1 MRRAAP
7 AAAPVA
13 VDKEVKRK
21 QRMGDIK
28 LDLHRVLL
36 DNLNLAALEHATEA
50 DLRAEINAISAEH
63 LNDNAIVLGR
73 EDRIILNKELY
84 DEVTGLGPLETLLQ
98 DESVNDILVNGPQQ
112 IFVERSGKLELT
124 DVTFKDER
132 HLLRIIDK
140 IVSAVGR
147 RVDESKPYVD
157 ARLKDGSRFN
167 AMVPPVAV
175 DGSLV
180 SIRKFKKDK
189 LGIDDLVQ
197 FGAFSEEMAAY
208 LQAAVSTRLNVIVSG
223 GTGSGKTTTLNALSS
238 FIADDERILTI
249 EDTAELQLQQTHV
262 GRMESR
268 PPNVEG
274 KGEVSPRD
282 CLKNALRMR
291 PDRII
296 VGETRGEEVI
306 DMLQAMNTG
315 HDGSMTT
322 IHANNPRDGIS
333 RLENMVAMAGIEM
346 PLKAVRSQISSAVN
360 LIVQASRLQDGS
372 RRMTSITE
380 ITGMEG
386 DVISMQEIFRF
397 QRVGPDARQQDHRP
411 LSQPQACAA
420 TSPSASASGA
430 MICPRPSLNPSQRS
444 KPHGHQCRTHH
455 LRSDLYRRAGARRRA
470 SIWRLFGR
478 SISLNSRVNRRLEMI
493 EKGDTP
499 RGGAGQICA
508 RRCSSTRKS
517 KGIPLYSL
525 WLSEKAQK
533 GRDCLLPA
541 TADHGDG
548 RPFGSVLPWPDR
560 RHRDRSTRAH
570 RRLHRHGGRCCV
582 YVGVHE
588 SQQAHGDH
596 RRTAPR
602 CGRADGALLARRSPV
617 HQRHHHREQRNP
629 RPACLRIRCDR
640 G

>member
-1 MRRAAP
+1 MFSKYKKTAATPAAAP
-7 AAAPVA
+7 AAKVTNMAPASGPGKIARKANASAATVMPM
-13 VDKEVKRK
+13 DKERK
-21 QRMGDIK
+21 KKERMGEIK
-28 LDLHRVLL
+28 LELHSALL
-36 DNLNLAALEHATEA
+36 DNLNLSALDTASES
-50 DLRAEINAISAEH
+50 DLRQEISAIASEVLEEKNII
-63 LNDNAIVLGR
+63 LNR
-73 EDRIILNKELY
+73 EDRMTLNQELF
-84 DEVTGLGPLETLLQ
+84 DEVTGLGPLETLLK
-98 DESVNDILVNGPQQ
+98 DDTVNDILVNGPQQ
-112 IFVERSGKLELT
+112 IFVERDGKLQLT

-147 RVDESKPYVD
+147 RVDESNPYVD

-167 AMVPPVAV
+167 AMVPPIAV

-189 LGIDDLVQ
+189 LGIDDLVS
-197 FGAFSEEMAAY
+197 FGAFTEEMAAY
-208 LQAAVSTRLNVIVSG
+208 LQAAVATRLNIIVSG

-238 FIADDERILTI
+238 FIDNAERILTI

-322 IHANNPRDGIS
+322 IHANSARDGVS
-333 RLENMVAMAGIEM
+333 RLENMIAMAGIEM

-386 DVISMQEIFRF
+386 DVISMQEVFRF
-397 QRVGPDARQQDHRP
+397 QRVGLTPENKIIGHFTATGVRSHYAERFRMWGYDLP
-411 LSQPQACAA
+411 SSIYEPVAA
-420 TSPSASASGA
+420 
-430 MICPRPSLNPSQRS
+430 Q
-444 KPHGHQCRTHH
+444 
-455 LRSDLYRRAGARRRA
+455 
-470 SIWRLFGR
+470 
-478 SISLNSRVNRRLEMI
+478 
-493 EKGDTP
+493 
-499 RGGAGQICA
+499 
-508 RRCSSTRKS
+508 
-517 KGIPLYSL
+517 
-525 WLSEKAQK
+525 
-533 GRDCLLPA
+533 
-541 TADHGDG
+541 
-548 RPFGSVLPWPDR
+548 
-560 RHRDRSTRAH
+560 
-570 RRLHRHGGRCCV
+570 
-582 YVGVHE
+582 
-588 SQQAHGDH
+588 
-596 RRTAPR
+596 
-602 CGRADGALLARRSPV
+602 
-617 HQRHHHREQRNP
+617 
-629 RPACLRIRCDR
+629 
-640 G
+640 

>member
-1 MRRAAP
+1 MFSRYKKTTEGAQPVKAAKAAATVEAPKTAPVEQAQSVSLRKPLQKAAATAAP
-7 AAAPVA
+7 Q
-13 VDKEVKRK
+13 DKDRKRK
-21 QRMGDIK
+21 ERLSEIK
-28 LDLHRVLL
+28 IELHRALL
-36 DNLNLAALEHATEA
+36 DNLNLGALESATEA
-50 DLRAEINAISAEH
+50 DLRAEIASIAGEALEERS
-63 LNDNAIVLGR
+63 IVLNR
-73 EDRIILNKELY
+73 EDRTTLTQDLY
-84 DEVTGLGPLETLLQ
+84 DEVRGLGPLEPLLK
-98 DESVNDILVNGPQQ
+98 DDTVNDILVNGPQQ
-112 IFVERSGKLELT
+112 VFVERAGKLELT
-124 DVTFKDER
+124 DTTFKDEK

-147 RVDESKPYVD
+147 RVDESNPYVD
-157 ARLKDGSRFN
+157 ARLQDGSRFN

-189 LGIDDLVQ
+189 LGIDDLVN

-208 LQAAVSTRLNVIVSG
+208 LQAAVATRLNVIVSG

-238 FIADDERILTI
+238 FIDNSERILTI
-249 EDTAELQLQQTHV
+249 EDTAELQLQQIHV

-346 PLKAVRSQISSAVN
+346 PLKAVRSQIASAVN
-360 LIVQASRLQDGS
+360 LLVQASRLQDGS

-397 QRVGPDARQQDHRP
+397 QRVGLTPENKIIGHFTGTGVRSNYSERFRLWGYDLP
-411 LSQPQACAA
+411 
-420 TSPSASASGA
+420 PS
-430 MICPRPSLNPSQRS
+430 IYEP
-444 KPHGHQCRTHH
+444 
-455 LRSDLYRRAGARRRA
+455 
-470 SIWRLFGR
+470 
-478 SISLNSRVNRRLEMI
+478 
-493 EKGDTP
+493 
-499 RGGAGQICA
+499 
-508 RRCSSTRKS
+508 
-517 KGIPLYSL
+517 
-525 WLSEKAQK
+525 
-533 GRDCLLPA
+533 
-541 TADHGDG
+541 
-548 RPFGSVLPWPDR
+548 
-560 RHRDRSTRAH
+560 
-570 RRLHRHGGRCCV
+570 
-582 YVGVHE
+582 VGE
-588 SQQAHGDH
+588 
-596 RRTAPR
+596 
-602 CGRADGALLARRSPV
+602 
-617 HQRHHHREQRNP
+617 
-629 RPACLRIRCDR
+629 
-640 G
+640 